1 MRSIIQSKYRKFHPS
16 RPGNGKPQHLG
27 SLNTCP
33 RLPGGKMLWPT
44 ERIQIYSNLFKTIRH
59 CWSNLWVRQVREKCP
74 GAWDW
79 YCGRNICLLSSC
91 LLPISYRQHVEYTL
105 SLHLFCINDEMVV
118 ESSLPQCL
126 MSWTSQLP
134 DPALCWGAVLGV
146 GGSSDSRI
154 LWGTLTRSYKDRT
167 HHWDMGTL
175 GLKHRNTT
183 PGLREMLLLPASALV
198 ALLTLI
204 DTIYTILRKS
214 NWGNLR

>member
-1 MRSIIQSKYRKFHPS
+1 MASLSILGLWTLAPGCQAGKCYDRLREYKSTAIFLKQSDTADQICEWGR
-16 RPGNGKPQHLG
+16 
-27 SLNTCP
+27 
-33 RLPGGKMLWPT
+33 W
-44 ERIQIYSNLFKTIRH
+44 ER
-59 CWSNLWVRQVREKCP
+59 KCP

-91 LLPISYRQHVEYTL
+91 LLPISYRQHVEYIL
-105 SLHLFCINDEMVV
+105 SLHLFCLNDEIVV

-183 PGLREMLLLPASALV
+183 PGLRERNVVTTSIC
-198 ALLTLI
+198 TCC
-204 DTIYTILRKS
+204 TSHS
-214 NWGNLR
+214 NWHNLHDTTTQI